1 MPDSANSTDSSVATP
16 DTRLPVPTG
25 WAGRTEVIISG
36 IALAALVLLPLAH
49 LLGRSTFGRGV
60 PGAAG
65 YTQHLTLWLTFLGG
79 VLAARFDRHLKL
91 STQAFLPE
99 GPWLAASQVGA
110 AGITVLVN
118 LALAVGAWDLMQAQR
133 GSTET
138 LAGGVPLWAAQTIMP
153 LGFAAMALRI
163 WWKAPGEWK
172 GRAGVVL
179 VLAAFG
185 VAWTLGLRGE
195 ALLWPGVIGV
205 MAAIFLGAPIF
216 VAIGGL
222 ALLLFHSAEI
232 PLAAV
237 AAESYRMAAAPMLP
251 TIPLFALAGTILAA
265 GGASGRLVGLF
276 RSLAGWIPGGTA
288 VAAVAACAFFTAFTG
303 ASGVTI
309 LALGGLL
316 LPILIKESYPEG
328 FSVGLLT
335 VSGSIGMFPPNLP
348 LILYGIYAGVDI
360 KLLFLAA
367 FIPSLLQVGVVALYS
382 SRMGVR
388 AGVVRTPFEFRL
400 VWEGMRV
407 AKWDLFLPVFVL
419 LSIFGGYA
427 TLVEAAAL
435 TAAYAFFLEVVVHRS
450 IKIGRDG
457 LRLLTETAVLFG
469 ALLFVLGVAFGLTNY
484 LVDAEVPMRAA
495 EWVHGHVGSAL
506 IFLLLLNVF
515 LLIVGAMMD
524 IFSAIVVVVPLVL
537 PMGIMFGI
545 DPIHLGVI
553 FLANMELGYI
563 TPPVGL
569 NLFLSSLRFGT
580 PLVRVW
586 RLVLPFLLLFA
597 IWVLVITY
605 VPALSLTLPKIFGY
619 SP

>member
-1 MPDSANSTDSSVATP
+1 MPDSISASVATV
-16 DTRLPVPTG
+16 DNRLPVPTG
-25 WAGRTEVIISG
+25 WFGRAEVIVSG
-36 IALAALVLLPLAH
+36 IALAALVLLPLTD

-65 YTQHLTLWLTFLGG
+65 YTQHLTLWLTFFGG

-91 STQAFLPE
+91 STQSFLPE
-99 GPWLAASQVGA
+99 GRWLTISQVVAVGV
-110 AGITVLVN
+110 TVLVN
-118 LALAVGAWDLMQAQR
+118 LGLAVGAWGLMVAQR
-133 GSTET
+133 ESTET
-138 LAGGVPLWAAQTIMP
+138 LAGGVPLWIAQVIMP
-153 LGFAAMALRI
+153 VGFAALALRV
-163 WWKAPGEWK
+163 WWRVPGRWK
-172 GRAGVVL
+172 GRANVAL
-179 VLAAFG
+179 ILTAFAA
-185 VAWTLGLRGE
+185 AWILGLRGE
-195 ALLWPGVIGV
+195 ALLLPGVIAV
-205 MAAIFLGAPIF
+205 MTAIFLGAPIF
-216 VAIGGL
+216 VAIGGI
-222 ALLLFHSAEI
+222 ALLLFHSVEI

-237 AAESYRMAAAPMLP
+237 AAESYRIAASPMLP
-251 TIPLFALAGTILAA
+251 TIPLFALAGTIMAA

-348 LILYGIYAGVDI
+348 LILYGIYAEVDI
-360 KLLFLAA
+360 GLLFLAA
-367 FIPSLLQVGVVALYS
+367 FVPSLLQIGVVALYS

-388 AGVVRTPFEFRL
+388 AGVVRTPFKFQL
-400 VWEGMRV
+400 VWEGMKV
-407 AKWDLFLPVFVL
+407 AKWDMFLPVFVL
-419 LSIFGGYA
+419 MSIFGGYA

-435 TAAYAFFLEVVVHRS
+435 TAAYAFFLEVVVHRT
-450 IKIGRDG
+450 IRIGRDG

-469 ALLFVLGVAFGLTNY
+469 ALLFVLGVALGLTNY

-495 EWVHGHVGSAL
+495 EWVHDHVGSAL

-515 LLIVGAMMD
+515 LVIVGALMD

-537 PMGIMFGI
+537 PMGKLFGI

-597 IWVLVITY
+597 IWVLFITF
-605 VPALSLTLPKIFGY
+605 VPALSLTLPRLFGY
-619 SP
+619 GQ